1 MSQTDTR
8 TQITEAI
15 RRYGVSK
22 TSKSLIVVQITD
34 SSTSS
39 SNVEIK
45 MKKVIDGTVVSFSEL
60 PTVTDWNRVKKAG
73 DLPH

>member
-1 MSQTDTR
+1 MPQTDTR

-15 RRYGVSK
+15 RRYGVSE